1 MSASAHVTPHGLP
14 VGAPLPGWTPRPW
27 PGPAP
32 MVGRYCTLEKLDVA
46 RHGDA
51 LIAAYEEAPD
61 DRDWTYLFAER
72 PTTPAAWR
80 QFLDY
85 NAAPRDPY
93 YYAIIDNRTGLAVGL
108 SAYLRIDPAH
118 GVIEVGHVN
127 YSPRLQRTP
136 AGTESQYLLMRR
148 AFEELGY
155 RRYEWKCDSLNAPS
169 RAAALRYGFTYEG
182 LFRQAI
188 IYKGRTRD
196 TTWYSIID
204 REWPAV
210 RAAFEAWLQPDN
222 FDAAGRQRRSLAELR

>member
-1 MSASAHVTPHGLP
+1 LTCWWLRRAEPRGLDASSSIDQLSPMSVSSHFTSHGLP

-93 YYAIIDNRTGLAVGL
+93 YYAIIDHRTGLAVGL
-108 SAYLRIDPAH
+108 SAYMRIDPAH

-127 YSPRLQRTP
+127 YSPRLQR
-136 AGTESQYLLMRR
+136 S
-148 AFEELGY
+148 
-155 RRYEWKCDSLNAPS
+155 S
-169 RAAALRYGFTYEG
+169 LRYRGP
-182 LFRQAI
+182 I
-188 IYKGRTRD
+188 
-196 TTWYSIID
+196 
-204 REWPAV
+204 P
-210 RAAFEAWLQPDN
+210 P
-222 FDAAGRQRRSLAELR
+222 DAARVPRARVSSVRVEMRSV